1 MGDDKGLKSAFEL
14 AMERLQRKDAAAG
27 VVRAPVTEAQKA
39 AIAEIRNLYEAK
51 LAEIELLHRGQ
62 MRALVDPVAH
72 ETRED
77 EYRRDRE
84 RLIAEREAKIEK
96 ARAGGGVAARAA
108 LARLIASP
116 PVPDA
121 SRSTTFSARCSLGSA
136 QRRRGRR

>member
-39 AIAEIRNLYEAK
+39 AIAEIRSVYEAK

-72 ETRED
+72 ETREED
-77 EYRRDRE
+77 YRRDRE

-96 ARAGGGVAARAA
+96 ARAGGG
-108 LARLIASP
+108 
-116 PVPDA
+116 
-121 SRSTTFSARCSLGSA
+121 
-136 QRRRGRR
+136 